1 MNALDI
7 KIKEARD
14 RSEEWIAFLATC
26 NDKRLSKKLRINR
39 TQQVHATEQ
48 ENEKAYTYLRMME
61 EIIIQA
67 RIYKEENNIE
77 DQLDE
82 LEENVKNIETY
93 TSIQEDRRST
103 FIESAKKMRKIPIIE
118 NDEDQLSLFN

>member
-1 MNALDI
+1 MQAIDYR
-7 KIKEARD
+7 IKEAKEK
-14 RSEEWIAFLATC
+14 SAEWITFLATC
-26 NDKRLSKKLRINR
+26 QDSKLSKKLRINR

>member
-1 MNALDI
+1 MQAIDYRILEV
-7 KIKEARD
+7 KEKSA
-14 RSEEWIAFLATC
+14 EWIAFLATC
-26 NDKRLSKKLRINR
+26 DNDKLSKKLRINR
-39 TQQVHATEQ
+39 IQQVHATEQ

-61 EIIIQA
+61 EVIIHA

-82 LEENVKNIETY
+82 LEENVKDIETY
-93 TSIQEDRRST
+93 TSIQENRRST
-103 FIESAKKMRKIPIIE
+103 FIESAKKTRKTPIIE